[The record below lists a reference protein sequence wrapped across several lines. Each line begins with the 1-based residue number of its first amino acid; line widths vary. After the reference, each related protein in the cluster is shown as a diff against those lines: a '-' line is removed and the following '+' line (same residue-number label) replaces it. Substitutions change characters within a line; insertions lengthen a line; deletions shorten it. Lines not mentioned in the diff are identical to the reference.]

1 MKQQYIIS
9 SIFKYLNGVGL
20 LACLAGLLLCTA
32 ARAANPAGWWI
43 DITND
48 RATDIKTML
57 AEGADPNALSP
68 KGQPSIMQ
76 AVRDGAW
83 KVYDVLAADRKTD
96 VNALNISHETPL
108 MYLAVVGQTQRA
120 EALIGRGAEVNRLG
134 WTPLQYA
141 ASKGHLDTVQ
151 MLIAHKAI
159 IDAPSPD
166 GTTALMLA
174 AYAGSD
180 GIVRALLAAGA
191 VVTVEN
197 LGHHNA
203 ADWARQGKHD
213 ALADRLDALIK
224 KTLAEQA
231 AQHDKN
237 MAEEAAHAA
246 APGTAPGAATIPTVD
261 ITGSSDAGAA
271 GKPGAAG
278 GDSAVGKNAQPAS
291 RKGGGDGS
299 GTSQYF
305 NSEDNAGP
313 AKVH

>member
-1 MKQQYIIS
+1 MKQQCIIS
-9 SIFKYLNGVGL
+9 SIFKNLNGAGL

-48 RATDIKTML
+48 RAGDIKTML
-57 AEGADPNALSP
+57 AEGADPNVLSP

-76 AVRDGAW
+76 AVRDSAW

-120 EALIGRGAEVNRLG
+120 EALIGRGAQVNRLG

-141 ASKGHLDTVQ
+141 ASKGHLDTVR

-159 IDAPSPD
+159 VDAPSPD

-180 GIVRALLAAGA
+180 EVVRALLAAGS

-213 ALADRLDALIK
+213 ALANRLDALIK

-237 MAEEAAHAA
+237 VAEEAAHAA
-246 APGTAPGAATIPTVD
+246 APGAATIPTVD
-261 ITGSSDAGAA
+261 VTGNSDAGAST
-271 GKPGAAG
+271 KPGAGAG
-278 GDSAVGKNAQPAS
+278 GESAAGKNAPPDS
-291 RKGGGDGS
+291 GKGGGG
-299 GTSQYF
+299 GTSKYF
-305 NSEDNAGP
+305 NSEDNADP
-313 AKVH
+313 AAAR

>member
-9 SIFKYLNGVGL
+9 SIFKHLNGVGL

-120 EALIGRGAEVNRLG
+120 QALIGRGAEVNRLG

-224 KTLAEQA
+224 KTLAEQT

-246 APGTAPGAATIPTVD
+246 APDTAPGAATIPTVD

-271 GKPGAAG
+271 PKPGTAG
-278 GDSAVGKNAQPAS
+278 GESAVGKNAQPAS
-291 RKGGGDGS
+291 RKGDGS

-313 AKVH
+313 AKGH